1 MAVLKV
7 IQCKNCTRP
16 LPPGAT
22 VCPTCHT
29 PHVVESEV
37 NPLKLPANMADE
49 YLKCFQNQTG
59 KNPKDT
65 NALFG
70 MGLVYMGLKNYEMAQ
85 RNFQMAV
92 DLSPLEPDIYY
103 YFALSLFEGHNPK
116 HLSNTICNRIE
127 EWLHT
132 ATNRHPKRKYLIL
145 QMVLR
150 QGAFIANG
158 LQVRGE
164 QPAELMA
171 RIRTMMPEA
180 DELAEIKEH
189 VRITDPQTLEWLDEL
204 KSGKRAAGAQGAE
217 NSDDDRWLYN
227 QVLITVDESADVTK
241 RDDFF
246 YTDETNTNTVDNV
259 VPLLDEKKREEFFK
273 YHYFPNPPR
282 KFAKPGPP
290 VWKIVK
296 LALMYWFLWIG
307 IGIFLAALDFGI
319 GGTLELKE
327 KPTDLKSRKALE
339 EWQAKVEEEQK
350 AFFDTNW
357 VICYKQY
364 VKPEPTAANPDPAE
378 VAKKRWAIVKE
389 PLPEEAQV
397 TEYYGLERSWR
408 GIMMPI
414 LLFLPVILFL
424 IHMYFVIR
432 KNIRERREVAQCN
445 KDLQAKYE
453 HDCHMTQTRATK
465 LEYVAFCRNYMAQH
479 SSCLPRTGDPVS
491 QALRENRIDEQDMRG
506 KILFVNYFEWTDY
519 NNVATS
525 DPCIVLQHIYYII
538 AIPQKD
544 KLLLLKNRWD
554 TMSNR
559 FDRCDMDSVFYK
571 NIISVSLQDDRIV
584 IEKTGGSESGIA
596 LPPRRANIFAYQNT
610 DPAAKDTY
618 SATRTSDPKDFVE
631 AINALIEVK

>member
-29 PHVVESEV
+29 PHVVENEV
-37 NPLKLPANMADE
+37 NPLKLPANMAEE

-116 HLSNTICNRIE
+116 HLSNTVCNRIE

-204 KSGKRAAGAQGAE
+204 QSGKQVAGGKGAE
-217 NSDDDRWLYN
+217 MSDDDRWLYN
-227 QVLITVDESADVTK
+227 QVLITVDESADVTG

-246 YTDETNTNTVDNV
+246 YTDDTATNTVDNV
-259 VPLLDEKKREEFFK
+259 APLLAEKKREEFFK

-290 VWKIVK
+290 VWKAVK
-296 LALMYWFLWIG
+296 LALMYFFLWIVVV
-307 IGIFLAALDFGI
+307 IGLAADDFGSA
-319 GGTLELKE
+319 TLEVKE
-327 KPTDLKSRKALE
+327 KPTDLKSQKAIAEL
-339 EWQAKVEEEQK
+339 QAIEEEQK
-350 AFFDTNW
+350 AFFDANW
-357 VICYKQY
+357 VVCYKQY
-364 VKPEPTAANPDPAE
+364 VKPAPTANDPDPSE
-378 VAKKRWAIVKE
+378 VATTRCAMVKE
-389 PLPEEAQV
+389 PLPDEAQV
-397 TEYYGLERSWR
+397 TAYFGLERSWR
-408 GIMMPI
+408 GILAPI
-414 LLFLPVILFL
+414 LFFLPFILFL
-424 IHMYFVIR
+424 IHLYFVIR
-432 KNIRERREVAQCN
+432 KNIRGRQEVAQCN
-445 KDLQAKYE
+445 RNLQAKFE
-453 HDCHMTQTRATK
+453 HECSMTQTRATK

-479 SSCLPRTGDPVS
+479 SRCLPRTGDPVS

-506 KILFVNYFEWTDY
+506 KILFVNYFEWTDH
-519 NNVATS
+519 NNVETS
-525 DPCIVLQHIYYII
+525 DPCIVLRYIYYII

-554 TMSNR
+554 TLSNS
-559 FDRCDMDSVFYK
+559 FGRCDMDSVFYK

-584 IEKTGGSESGIA
+584 IEKTGGSESGIT

-610 DPAAKDTY
+610 DPTDKDTY

>member
-1 MAVLKV
+1 MAVLKI

-29 PHVVESEV
+29 PHVVESEI

-49 YLKCFQNQTG
+49 YLKCFQDQTG

-116 HLSNTICNRIE
+116 HLSNTVCNRIE

-158 LQVRGE
+158 LQVHGE
-164 QPAELMA
+164 QPAELMV

-180 DELAEIKEH
+180 DELSEIREH

-204 KSGKRAAGAQGAE
+204 QSGKQVAGGKGAE
-217 NSDDDRWLYN
+217 MSDDDRWLYN
-227 QVLITVDESADVTK
+227 QVLITVDESVDATE

-246 YTDETNTNTVDNV
+246 YTDETATNTVDNV
-259 VPLLDEKKREEFFK
+259 APLLEEKKREEFFK
-273 YHYFPNPPR
+273 YHYIPDIPR
-282 KFAKPGPP
+282 EFEKPGFPL
-290 VWKIVK
+290 WKAVK
-296 LALMYWFLWIG
+296 LALVYAFLWIVILIALG
-307 IGIFLAALDFGI
+307 INDFGNA
-319 GGTLELKE
+319 TLEVKE
-327 KPTDLKSRKALE
+327 KPTDLKSQKAIAEL
-339 EWQAKVEEEQK
+339 QAIEEEQN

-364 VKPEPTAANPDPAE
+364 VRPAPTANDPDPSE
-378 VAKKRWAIVKE
+378 VAKTHYAMVKE
-389 PLPEEAQV
+389 PLPDEAQV
-397 TEYYGLERSWR
+397 TEYYGLNRSWR
-408 GIMMPI
+408 GILFPI
-414 LLFLPVILFL
+414 LFFLPLIIYL
-424 IHMYFVIR
+424 IHLSVLIR
-432 KNIRERREVAQCN
+432 KNIRERKEVAQCN
-445 KDLQAKYE
+445 RNLLAKYE
-453 HDCHMTQTRATK
+453 HECNMTQTRATK

-479 SSCLPRTGDPVS
+479 SCCLPQTGDPVS

-506 KILFVNYFEWTDY
+506 KILFLNYFEWTDF
-519 NNVATS
+519 NNVETS
-525 DPCIVLQHIYYII
+525 DPCIVLRYIYYII

-554 TMSNR
+554 TLSNS
-559 FDRCDMDSVFYK
+559 FGRCDMDSVFYK
-571 NIISVSLQDDRIV
+571 NIISVSLQDDSIV
-584 IEKTGGSESGIA
+584 LKTGGGEFGIT
-596 LPPRRANIFAYQNT
+596 LPPRQANIFAYQNT
-610 DPAAKDTY
+610 NPTAKDTY